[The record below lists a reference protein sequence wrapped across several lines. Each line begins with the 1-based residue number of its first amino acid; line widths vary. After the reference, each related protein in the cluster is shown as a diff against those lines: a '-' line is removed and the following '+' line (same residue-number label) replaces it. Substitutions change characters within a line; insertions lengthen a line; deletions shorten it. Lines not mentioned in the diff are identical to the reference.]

1 MKTIKLRRNDTGETS
16 VLRNVSRIQTRTSDG
31 MPCTWIE
38 EDEANK
44 TASIDI
50 PENGVYKARDFS
62 LYGFSSA
69 HVAVDF
75 TKERTTASGITYRIY
90 LDTYNKP
97 HISVSRAIT

>member
-16 VLRNVSRIQTRTSDG
+16 VLRNVSRIRTHTSDG

-38 EDEANK
+38 EDEADK

-50 PENGVYKARDFS
+50 EKNGTYKAHDLN

-69 HVAVDF
+69 HVNIDF
-75 TKERTTASGITYRIY
+75 TKERTTQSGVTYRIY
-90 LDTYNKP
+90 LDSYNRP
-97 HISVSRAIT
+97 HISVLRKIT